1 MYLIGTNRTTR
12 GEDSVYDNRGSFQY
26 LRYGEVVQNTDENG
40 LGRIKV
46 RIKGSTST
54 GGDDGIDIIDLADAF
69 PLLPKHISVIPK
81 LGEMVW
87 VFVLDKTKQHSDRL
101 YVGPIISQLEKLN
114 YDKGQLGALNGFSF
128 GPTQANTNPETIAQI
143 DGVFPNKED
152 ISIQGRYNTD
162 ITQKVNEVIIR
173 AGKFEK
179 IAKNANNP
187 LEFQF
192 NTKTQGYIQIK
203 NDMQIISNDRI
214 NNEYSSGENLNDA
227 FGSITTIVANKIN
240 LITHKEGS
248 PRFNVTG
255 QEELITDKEMNRILT
270 EAHQLPFGDV
280 LLQYLKLLKDALF
293 SHVHNSNGK
302 PPTDLTADGNI
313 QALAA
318 FKAKAEDLENS
329 MLSKNIRIN

>member
-54 GGDDGIDIIDLADAF
+54 GGDDGISISDLAYAS
-69 PLLPKHISVIPK
+69 PLIPKHISVIPK
-81 LGEMVW
+81 IGEMVW
-87 VFVLDKTKQHSDRL
+87 VFVLDKTKQHADRL

-114 YDKGQLGALNGFSF
+114 YDEAKLGALNGLSF
-128 GPTQANTNPETIAQI
+128 GPTQANTNPDTIPQI
-143 DGVFPNKED
+143 DGVFPHKED

-162 ITQKVNEVIIR
+162 ITQKTNEVIIR
-173 AGKFEK
+173 AGKFET
-179 IAKNANNP
+179 IAKNTNNP
-187 LEFQF
+187 LGFQF
-192 NTKTQGYIQIK
+192 NTKTQAYIQIK
-203 NDMQIISNDRI
+203 NGVKLSTA
-214 NNEYSSGENLNDA
+214 EGSPSGTVTN
-227 FGSITTIVANKIN
+227 IVSNKIN
-240 LITHKEGS
+240 LITHVEGS

-255 QEELITDKEMNRILT
+255 QEELITDEEMNRILT

-280 LLQYLKLLKDALF
+280 LLQYLKLMKEALF

-302 PPTDLTADGNI
+302 PATDLTVDGNV

-318 FKAKAEDLENS
+318 FRSKAEDLEKA

>member
-12 GEDSVYDNRGSFQY
+12 GGESVYEGKGTFQY
-26 LRYGEVVQNTDENG
+26 LRYGEVVQNTDDNG

-46 RIKGSTST
+46 RIKGNPSS
-54 GGDDGIDIIDLADAF
+54 GGDDGISISDLAYAS
-69 PLLPKHISVIPK
+69 PLIPKHISVIPK
-81 LGEMVW
+81 VGEMVW
-87 VFVLDKTKQHSDRL
+87 VFVLDKTKQHADRL

-114 YDKGQLGALNGFSF
+114 YDEAQLGALNGMSF
-128 GPTQANTNPETIAQI
+128 GPTQSNTNPDTIAQI
-143 DGVFPNKED
+143 DGVFPDKED

-162 ITQKVNEVIIR
+162 ITQKKNEIIIR
-173 AGKFEK
+173 AGKFEE
-179 IAKNANNP
+179 IAKNTNNP
-187 LEFQF
+187 LGFQF
-192 NTKTQGYIQIK
+192 NAKTQGYIQIK
-203 NDMQIISNDRI
+203 NGVKLSTNLG
-214 NNEYSSGENLNDA
+214 SSVGTV
-227 FGSITTIVANKIN
+227 TTIVSNKIN
-240 LITHKEGS
+240 LITHIEGS

-255 QEELITDKEMNRILT
+255 QEELIPEEEMFRIIN

-302 PPTDLTADGNI
+302 PATDLTADGNI